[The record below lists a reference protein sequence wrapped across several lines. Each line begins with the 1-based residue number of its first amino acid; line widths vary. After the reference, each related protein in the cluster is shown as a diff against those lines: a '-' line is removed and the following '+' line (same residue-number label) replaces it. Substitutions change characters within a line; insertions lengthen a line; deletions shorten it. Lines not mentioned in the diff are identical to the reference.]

1 MAERASTPL
10 SICLSDP
17 QEGAQ
22 NSVKKESILGPIVA
36 GESHEA
42 LTLHSLVADRRSPWL
57 TQFAR
62 CEYLKRHDVSEREGE
77 LGANVSA
84 VVMPRS
90 ARGVLLAGELDW
102 NFLWG
107 GASLYVFP
115 QGLALPRPIATLF
128 EIRGHVTV
136 ISLCTP
142 GRT

>member
-36 GESHEA
+36 GERAREPRA
-42 LTLHSLVADRRSPWL
+42 LTLHSLVADCRSPWL
-57 TQFAR
+57 TQLAR

-84 VVMPRS
+84 VIMPRS

-107 GASLYVFP
+107 GGELVSMYFHRAWRC
-115 QGLALPRPIATLF
+115 QDQLPHSSRSEGTSP
-128 EIRGHVTV
+128 
-136 ISLCTP
+136 
-142 GRT
+142 